1 MSSRR
6 TEADGLERCAHC
18 EQDLAGVQVVDGP
31 TVSDVKF
38 CCSGCATIWA
48 VLHEAGLES
57 YYRTRERLPD
67 PATVQAT
74 LRDQGEASLDDP
86 DVASR
91 LLDGD
96 VATFAI
102 DGMHCASCGWVIER
116 LLSQDPSVS
125 GVSVS
130 VGREQATVHLVPD
143 ASTAPPLGRLAR
155 RLASAGY
162 RAHPVQDAA
171 EDPVTAK
178 RRRIEVLR
186 LGIAAACTMN
196 IMLFA
201 VSMYG
206 GDAWGMDPALRS
218 LFRWLSLALALP
230 IVGFSAA
237 PILRRAASALSA
249 GVIHVD
255 VPVALAIL
263 VMFGASATATVR
275 GGEVW
280 FDSLGMLVVLLL
292 GGRALDSL
300 ARRRTAQRLNTL
312 LRHQDVPVPR
322 LREGSRELVPS
333 DTLQPGDVIELAPGH
348 LSPIDGRVV
357 GGRSE
362 IDLSVVDGESI
373 PHLADVGAEIPAGA
387 RVLDGLLRVEV
398 TRPAAASNVA
408 RVRSAVERALSRR
421 GPTELLADR
430 AARWFVGAVLLI
442 AAITAVTWS
451 QLDPSRAMPV
461 VVAVLVVACP
471 CALALATPL
480 SFAAA
485 VHGAASRGLLVR
497 DGSAL
502 ARLGQITQVAFDKTG
517 TLTDARLRPG
527 QLGLEPAGETL
538 GDDQILRLAAATCR
552 GSRHPVAEAVVQ
564 AWRARTPGPLPP
576 AEQVLET
583 AGEGVQALVSGRTVR
598 VGRPGATIT
607 IDDVLVGRLAL
618 HSNTRPDAAEAVR
631 TLADLGLRSTLLSG
645 DEVLRAQDLGAQV
658 GIHDVHGAM
667 TPVDK
672 ARWIDSRQRN
682 GERVAFVGDGLND
695 APGLAEAFS
704 GLAMG
709 GAVDL
714 ALEAADGALV
724 SRRPLAVAEGVRL
737 GRRLRRTLRTNIGIS
752 VAYNTVAI
760 AAAAAGLITPLLA
773 ALLMPLS
780 SLVVILNAARLAGR
794 PD

>member
-1 MSSRR
+1 
-6 TEADGLERCAHC
+6 LERCAHC
-18 EQDLAGVQVVDGP
+18 EQDLAGVQVVHGP
-31 TVSDVKF
+31 TVSDGRF

-86 DVASR
+86 EVAAR

-116 LLSQDPSVS
+116 LLSQDPAVC

-143 ASTAPPLGRLAR
+143 ASAAPPLGRLAR

-186 LGIAAACTMN
+186 LGVAAACTMN

-249 GVIHVD
+249 GIIHVD

-263 VMFGASATATVR
+263 VMFGASAIATVR

-312 LRHQDVPVPR
+312 LRHQDVPVQR
-322 LREGSRELVPS
+322 LSDGERELVPS
-333 DTLQPGDVIELAPGH
+333 DALQPGDVIELAPGH
-348 LSPIDGRVV
+348 LSPIDGQVV

-362 IDLSVVDGESI
+362 IDLSVVDGEAL
-373 PHLADVGAEIPAGA
+373 PHLAEAGAEIPAGA
-387 RVLDGLLRVEV
+387 RVLDGLLQVRV
-398 TRPAAASNVA
+398 TRAAAASNVA
-408 RVRSAVERALSRR
+408 RVRSAVERALGRR

-442 AAITAVTWS
+442 AAITATAWGAI
-451 QLDPSRAMPV
+451 DPSRAMPI

-517 TLTDARLRPG
+517 TLTDARLHPDA
-527 QLGLEPAGETL
+527 LNLEPPGEAL
-538 GDDQILRLAAATCR
+538 GEEQVLRLAAATCL
-552 GSRHPVAEAVVQ
+552 GSRHPVSEAVVQ
-564 AWRARTPGPLPP
+564 AWRARAPGPLPP
-576 AEQVLET
+576 AEQVHET
-583 AGEGVQALVSGRTVR
+583 AGQGVQAQVSGHKVH
-598 VGRPGATIT
+598 VGRPGASVT
-607 IDDVLVGRLAL
+607 IDGALVGRLSL
-618 HSNTRPDAAEAVR
+618 RSNLRPDAAEAVR
-631 TLADLGLRSTLLSG
+631 TLGELGLPCTLLSG
-645 DEVLRAQDLGAQV
+645 DEVRRAEDLGAQI
-658 GIHDVHGAM
+658 GIGEVHGGM
-667 TPVDK
+667 TPADK
-672 ARWIDSRQRN
+672 ARWIETRQRD

-709 GAVDL
+709 GAVDV

-737 GRRLRRTLRTNIGIS
+737 GQRLRRTLRTNIGIS
-752 VAYNTVAI
+752 VTYNTLAI

-780 SLVVILNAARLAGR
+780 SLVVILNAARLAGG